1 MAKSQEIGLTN
12 YRDQK
17 KGPISDEIGPPEV
30 KLKRIGSDE
39 FLTPQPV
46 R

>member
-1 MAKSQEIGLTN
+1 MAKSQEIGLIV
-12 YRDQK
+12 RDQK